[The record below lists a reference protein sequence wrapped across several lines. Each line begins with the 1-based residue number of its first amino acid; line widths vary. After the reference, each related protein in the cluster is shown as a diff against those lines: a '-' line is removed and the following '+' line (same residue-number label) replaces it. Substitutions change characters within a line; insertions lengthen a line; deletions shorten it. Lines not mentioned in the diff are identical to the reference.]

1 MALLL
6 VSYYLIMESLSTYQ
20 TLFQD
25 KMKKIMDTKE
35 KYLSKIESYQKQL
48 DELESKN
55 RDKSQKWLQSKKE
68 EIQKKIT
75 QTMEQL
81 NTFLETKQKQ
91 AQDWLQAKIEAF
103 QANIQA
109 KLGIEK
115 EALQQFNNK

>member
-1 MALLL
+1 
-6 VSYYLIMESLSTYQ
+6 
-20 TLFQD
+20 
-25 KMKKIMDTKE
+25 MDTKE

-75 QTMEQL
+75 QTVEQL

-115 EALQQFNNK
+115 DALQQFNNK